1 MTIFNNKKDIA
12 AYVKASPE
20 VLESKRAYEE
30 DDPGGFDEVEEK
42 LVSLISG
49 SKGSPDFGEDWE
61 EWLSNNFDELLQDA
75 IGIVM

>member
-12 AYVKASPE
+12 AYLKSSPV

-30 DDPGGFDEVEEK
+30 DDPGSFDEVEEE

-61 EWLSNNFDELLQDA
+61 EWLSNNLDELLTDA
-75 IGIVM
+75 IEIVM